1 MNNMEVRQATLE
13 DFDRINE
20 LNGYCY
26 GYDANAA
33 KDRFRL
39 RYEFTFDE
47 NYCLEIDNKVV
58 ANTRCI
64 PLEQN
69 VRGKWLKM
77 GGIAMVVSDPVT
89 RRKGYVREIMN
100 YLLKKMSD
108 EKYPVTTLYPF
119 KDTFYAAFG
128 YVNAP
133 PFVKMKLNPKYFSK
147 WKHLPKG
154 YTVERLP
161 HSEAFDIYK
170 AIHNKAVKNIH
181 GGVRR
186 SEKRWKE
193 YVGPSPVWY
202 AIAFNEKNEPE
213 GFMQYRSKGF
223 STGFDWA
230 EEGTITISE
239 MFTLSPYARH
249 ALFNYLFLHADQIV
263 EVAIPMNPN
272 ESDHYTWLQNYYTT
286 KLDPYNV
293 FMARIVDVK
302 ETLQGMKVPFEGQ
315 IKLMITDSH
324 ISKNTQTFELI
335 AEKNTIKIDA
345 LGDKPADT
353 EMTIEGLTSLV
364 YGILPTTD
372 LRPFNWINKSK
383 KADIVLLDK
392 WFPMKKPWLTEGF

>member
-1 MNNMEVRQATLE
+1 MKVRQATVK
-13 DFDRINE
+13 DFDRILE
-20 LNGYCY
+20 LTGYCY
-26 GYDANAA
+26 GFDANAA
-33 KDRFRL
+33 RDRYWS
-39 RYEFTFDE
+39 RYEYTFDE

-100 YLLKKMSD
+100 YCLKKMSE

-133 PFVKMKLNPKYFSK
+133 PAVRMNINPKYLSK
-147 WKHLPKG
+147 WKYLPKG

-170 AIHNKAVKNIH
+170 SIHNKAMENIH

-193 YVGPSPVWY
+193 FSGPSPIWY
-202 AIAFNEKNEPE
+202 AVAFNEKKEPE

-223 STGFDWA
+223 STGFDWS
-230 EEGTITISE
+230 EDGKISVNE
-239 MFTLSPYARH
+239 MYTLTPQARQ
-249 ALFNYLFLHADQIV
+249 ALYNFLFLHTDQII
-263 EVAIPMNPN
+263 EVAVPINPN
-272 ESDHYTWLQNYYTT
+272 ESDHYTWLQNYYITS
-286 KLDPYNV
+286 LSPANI

-302 ETLQGMKVPFEGQ
+302 DTIQNMMVPVEGQ
-315 IKLMITDSH
+315 LKLKITDNH
-324 ISKNTQTFELI
+324 IAKNTQTFEI
-335 AEKNTIKIDA
+335 TAEKNKLKVNA

-353 EMTIEGLTSLV
+353 EMTIEGITSLV
-364 YGILPTTD
+364 YGLLPATE
-372 LRPFNWINKSK
+372 LKPFNWLTNSK
-383 KADIVLLDK
+383 KADIDLLGK
-392 WFPMKKPWLTEGF
+392 WFELKKPWLTEGF